1 MAWLPATLEECLEAL
16 GILLHKSGAK
26 PSGTFSSG
34 DSQGELGAATGR
46 CHCVNAEYLGILNI
60 LEQEPEARPFPQHP
74 ASAQPSLQHPA
85 SKSPSPNIPAS
96 QHLLPGQYPRNFPK
110 AGTFFYLIRP
120 RLQHIIIII
129 RTQKRIKFS
138 RIIHQPG
145 LKYFR

>member
-46 CHCVNAEYLGILNI
+46 RHCVNAEYLGILNI

-74 ASAQPSLQHPA
+74 ASADPNYRPPSSAGHN
-85 SKSPSPNIPAS
+85 KIY
-96 QHLLPGQYPRNFPK
+96 HYP
-110 AGTFFYLIRP
+110 IRSA
-120 RLQHIIIII
+120 RY
-129 RTQKRIKFS
+129 S
-138 RIIHQPG
+138 
-145 LKYFR
+145 